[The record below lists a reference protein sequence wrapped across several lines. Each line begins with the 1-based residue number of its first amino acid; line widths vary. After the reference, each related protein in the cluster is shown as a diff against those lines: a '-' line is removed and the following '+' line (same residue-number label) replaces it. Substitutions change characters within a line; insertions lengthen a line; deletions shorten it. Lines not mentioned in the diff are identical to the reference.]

1 MKKENGKIASNLKN
15 INLKD
20 PTIREYIRLR
30 AAAQKTKKKLFE
42 QQLDLKIRCDFLD
55 VPDPDDSIDNGI
67 LDEKENPITK
77 FKQMEE

>member
-42 QQLDLKIRCDFLD
+42 
-55 VPDPDDSIDNGI
+55 
-67 LDEKENPITK
+67 
-77 FKQMEE
+77 